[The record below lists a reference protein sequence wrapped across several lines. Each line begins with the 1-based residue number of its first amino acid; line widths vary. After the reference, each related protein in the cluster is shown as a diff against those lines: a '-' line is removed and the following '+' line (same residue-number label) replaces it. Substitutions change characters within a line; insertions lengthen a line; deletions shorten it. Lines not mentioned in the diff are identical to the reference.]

1 MTIDNH
7 RRFGGALMAGLL
19 ILAAVVSAAAC
30 AVFYGAHQQVYY
42 GTQWAVNVC
51 TTSPLFCGHSE
62 YLAYA
67 AGASLTLGLGVL
79 VGRAMSGE

>member
-1 MTIDNH
+1 
-7 RRFGGALMAGLL
+7 MAGLL
-19 ILAAVVSAAAC
+19 ILAAVVTGAAC
-30 AVFYGAHQQVYY
+30 AVFYGAHQQVYF

-51 TTSPLFCGHSE
+51 TTSPMFCGHAE

-67 AGASLTLGLGVL
+67 AGACLTLALGVL

>member
-1 MTIDNH
+1 MTIDNR

-19 ILAAVVSAAAC
+19 ILAAVVSAAAG

-51 TTSPLFCGHSE
+51 TTSPLLCGHAE

-67 AGASLTLGLGVL
+67 AGGSLTLGLGVL